1 MTDPYE
7 ELTATIDNIVT
18 SAFVTPVGPEFLGSV
33 LEAAFEKANV
43 ALDYRGEFEP
53 TEVVITEAFEVMP
66 HEQIVALVGS
76 LGTGI
81 IEGSSK
87 NWNDLSAAATT
98 GSDGF
103 RSGIEAAM
111 TSGWSGPTADAV
123 RGGVGNYVSSATA
136 LSTSMSLIS
145 NKLLEAH
152 SGFTQT
158 KSKMPPVVAP
168 AASSMIDTLLPIP
181 FAAKDVVSAREEQQE
196 EARRIMRSVY
206 VPGVLQSD
214 SQVPVLPAAHNPVA
228 DGGGSSGGW
237 GLGNSL
243 GGGGGGF
250 GSLSENGG
258 AGGADSAAQAAAAQA
273 QPGGTEPA
281 GAEQPSAGS
290 GRPGSGQSG
299 PLPPA
304 ENSGE
309 TRAASAGPGSAGGGA
324 GSGAGAG
331 SGVGAGSGGYG
342 GTGPGSNGFSGP
354 NGSGYGGGT
363 GYAGGAGSGYSG
375 SGAGSGYGG
384 SVLGPPIGGGA
395 SGGGAASTGGPG
407 NAGAAAGRAGSHGM
421 PGMGAM
427 GGAGARGAG
436 DNDSEHATPG
446 YLVDVSNG
454 SELIGDLPL
463 VAPPVLGG

>member
-7 ELTATIDNIVT
+7 ELAATIDKIVT
-18 SAFVTPVGPEFLGSV
+18 STFVTPVGPEFLDSV
-33 LEAAFEKANV
+33 LDAAFEKANV
-43 ALDYRGEFEP
+43 ARDYRGEFEP

-66 HEQIVALVGS
+66 HEQIVAMVES
-76 LGTGI
+76 LGTATI
-81 IEGSSK
+81 VNSSK

-158 KSKMPPVVAP
+158 QSRMPPVVAP
-168 AASSMIDTLLPIP
+168 GSSMIDALLPIP
-181 FAAKDVVSAREEQQE
+181 FAAKDAVSAREEQQE

-214 SQVPVLPAAHNPVA
+214 SQVPVLPAAHDPVA

-237 GLGNSL
+237 GLGTSA
-243 GGGGGGF
+243 GGGGIGSTPGTTGADGG
-250 GSLSENGG
+250 
-258 AGGADSAAQAAAAQA
+258 DSAARTAATQAQA
-273 QPGGTEPA
+273 GSAEAAEAGRSGTAASEQPG
-281 GAEQPSAGS
+281 SSGS
-290 GRPGSGQSG
+290 GS
-299 PLPPA
+299 LPPA
-304 ENSGE
+304 DNSGE
-309 TRAASAGPGSAGGGA
+309 TRAAAATGPGASGGGT
-324 GSGAGAG
+324 G
-331 SGVGAGSGGYG
+331 SGVGAGPGGGYG
-342 GTGPGSNGFSGP
+342 GTGPGGSGFAGS
-354 NGSGYGGGT
+354 NGSGYGGGA
-363 GYAGGAGSGYSG
+363 GYGVGSGGS

-395 SGGGAASTGGPG
+395 GGGAGGTGGPG
-407 NAGAAAGRAGSHGM
+407 SAAAAAGRAGAHGM

-427 GGAGARGAG
+427 GGARGAG
-436 DNDSEHATPG
+436 DNDGEHATPG

>member
-7 ELTATIDNIVT
+7 ELAATIDKIVT
-18 SAFVTPVGPEFLGSV
+18 STFVTPVGPEFLDSV
-33 LEAAFEKANV
+33 LDAAFEKANV

-66 HEQIVALVGS
+66 HEQIVTMVES
-76 LGTGI
+76 LGTATI
-81 IEGSSK
+81 VNSSK

-158 KSKMPPVVAP
+158 QSRMPPVVAP
-168 AASSMIDTLLPIP
+168 GSSMIDALLPIP
-181 FAAKDVVSAREEQQE
+181 FAAKDAVSAREEQQE

-206 VPGVLQSD
+206 IPGVLQSD

-237 GLGNSL
+237 GLGTSA
-243 GGGGGGF
+243 GGGGIGSTSGTTGADGG
-250 GSLSENGG
+250 
-258 AGGADSAAQAAAAQA
+258 DSAARTAATQAQA
-273 QPGGTEPA
+273 GSAEAAEAGRSGTAASEQPG
-281 GAEQPSAGS
+281 SSGS
-290 GRPGSGQSG
+290 GS
-299 PLPPA
+299 LPPA
-304 ENSGE
+304 DNSGE
-309 TRAASAGPGSAGGGA
+309 TRAAAATGPGASGGGT
-324 GSGAGAG
+324 G
-331 SGVGAGSGGYG
+331 SGVGAGPGGGYG
-342 GTGPGSNGFSGP
+342 GTGPGGSGFAGS
-354 NGSGYGGGT
+354 NGSGYGGGA
-363 GYAGGAGSGYSG
+363 GYGVGSGGS

-395 SGGGAASTGGPG
+395 GGGAGGTGGPG
-407 NAGAAAGRAGSHGM
+407 SAAAAAGRAGAHGM

-427 GGAGARGAG
+427 GGARGAG
-436 DNDSEHATPG
+436 DNDGEHATPG

>member
-7 ELTATIDNIVT
+7 ELAATIDKIVT
-18 SAFVTPVGPEFLGSV
+18 STFVTPVGPEFLDSV
-33 LEAAFEKANV
+33 LDAAFEKANV

-66 HEQIVALVGS
+66 HEQIVTMVES
-76 LGTGI
+76 LGTATI
-81 IEGSSK
+81 VNSSK

-158 KSKMPPVVAP
+158 QSRMPPVVAP
-168 AASSMIDTLLPIP
+168 GSSMIDALLPIP
-181 FAAKDVVSAREEQQE
+181 FAAKDAVSAREEQQE

-214 SQVPVLPAAHNPVA
+214 SQVPVLPAAHDPVA

-237 GLGNSL
+237 GLGTSA
-243 GGGGGGF
+243 GGGGIGSTSGTTGADGG
-250 GSLSENGG
+250 
-258 AGGADSAAQAAAAQA
+258 DSAARTAATQAQA
-273 QPGGTEPA
+273 GSAEAAEAGRSGTAASEQPG
-281 GAEQPSAGS
+281 SSGS
-290 GRPGSGQSG
+290 GS
-299 PLPPA
+299 LPPA
-304 ENSGE
+304 DNSGE
-309 TRAASAGPGSAGGGA
+309 TRAAAATGPGASGGGT
-324 GSGAGAG
+324 G
-331 SGVGAGSGGYG
+331 SGVGAGPGGGYG
-342 GTGPGSNGFSGP
+342 GTGTGGSGFAGS
-354 NGSGYGGGT
+354 NGSGYGGGA
-363 GYAGGAGSGYSG
+363 GYGVGSGGS

-395 SGGGAASTGGPG
+395 GGGAGGTGGPG
-407 NAGAAAGRAGSHGM
+407 SAAAAAGRAGAHGM

-427 GGAGARGAG
+427 GGARGAG
-436 DNDSEHATPG
+436 DNDGEHATPG

>member
-7 ELTATIDNIVT
+7 ELAATIDKIVT
-18 SAFVTPVGPEFLGSV
+18 STFVTPVGPEFLDSV
-33 LEAAFEKANV
+33 LDAAFEKANV

-66 HEQIVALVGS
+66 HEQIVTMVES
-76 LGTGI
+76 LGTATI
-81 IEGSSK
+81 VNSSK

-158 KSKMPPVVAP
+158 QSRMPPVVAP
-168 AASSMIDTLLPIP
+168 GSSMIDALLPIP
-181 FAAKDVVSAREEQQE
+181 FAAKDAVSAREEQQE

-214 SQVPVLPAAHNPVA
+214 SQVPVLPAAHDPVA

-237 GLGNSL
+237 GLGTSA
-243 GGGGGGF
+243 GGGGAGSTSGTTGADGG
-250 GSLSENGG
+250 
-258 AGGADSAAQAAAAQA
+258 DSAARTAATQAQA
-273 QPGGTEPA
+273 GSAEAAEAGRSGTAASEQPG
-281 GAEQPSAGS
+281 SSGS
-290 GRPGSGQSG
+290 GS
-299 PLPPA
+299 LPPA
-304 ENSGE
+304 DNSGE
-309 TRAASAGPGSAGGGA
+309 TRAAAATGPGASGGGT
-324 GSGAGAG
+324 G
-331 SGVGAGSGGYG
+331 SGVGAGPGGGYG
-342 GTGPGSNGFSGP
+342 GTGPGGSGFAGS
-354 NGSGYGGGT
+354 NGSGYGGGA
-363 GYAGGAGSGYSG
+363 GYGVGSGGS

-395 SGGGAASTGGPG
+395 GGGAGGTGGPG
-407 NAGAAAGRAGSHGM
+407 SAAAAGRAGAHGM

-427 GGAGARGAG
+427 GGARGAG
-436 DNDSEHATPG
+436 DNDGEHATPG

>member
-7 ELTATIDNIVT
+7 ELAATIDKIVT
-18 SAFVTPVGPEFLGSV
+18 STFVTPVGPEFLDSV
-33 LEAAFEKANV
+33 LDAAFEKANV

-66 HEQIVALVGS
+66 HEQIVTMVES
-76 LGTGI
+76 LGTATI
-81 IEGSSK
+81 VNSSK

-158 KSKMPPVVAP
+158 QSRMPPVVAAP
-168 AASSMIDTLLPIP
+168 VSSMIDALLPIP
-181 FAAKDVVSAREEQQE
+181 FAAKDAVSAREEQQE

-214 SQVPVLPAAHNPVA
+214 SQVPVLPAAHDPVA

-237 GLGNSL
+237 GLGTSA
-243 GGGGGGF
+243 GGGGIGSTSGTTGADGGD
-250 GSLSENGG
+250 SAARTAATQAQ
-258 AGGADSAAQAAAAQA
+258 AGGAEAAEAGRSGTAASE
-273 QPGGTEPA
+273 QPG
-281 GAEQPSAGS
+281 SSGS
-290 GRPGSGQSG
+290 GS
-299 PLPPA
+299 LPPA
-304 ENSGE
+304 DNSGE
-309 TRAASAGPGSAGGGA
+309 TRAAAATGPGASGGGT
-324 GSGAGAG
+324 G
-331 SGVGAGSGGYG
+331 SGVGAGPGGGYG
-342 GTGPGSNGFSGP
+342 GTGPGGSGFAGS
-354 NGSGYGGGT
+354 NGSGYGGGA
-363 GYAGGAGSGYSG
+363 GYGVGSGGS
-375 SGAGSGYGG
+375 SGAGSSYGG

-395 SGGGAASTGGPG
+395 GGGAGGTGGPG
-407 NAGAAAGRAGSHGM
+407 SAAAAAGRAGAHGM

-427 GGAGARGAG
+427 GGARGAG
-436 DNDSEHATPG
+436 DNDGEHATPG

>member
-1 MTDPYE
+1 MGQGVGMTDPYE
-7 ELTATIDNIVT
+7 ELAATIDKIVT
-18 SAFVTPVGPEFLGSV
+18 STFVTPVGPEFLDSV
-33 LEAAFEKANV
+33 LDAAFEKANV

-66 HEQIVALVGS
+66 HEQIVTMVES
-76 LGTGI
+76 LGTATI
-81 IEGSSK
+81 VNSSK

-158 KSKMPPVVAP
+158 QSRMPPVVAP
-168 AASSMIDTLLPIP
+168 GSSMIDALLPIP
-181 FAAKDVVSAREEQQE
+181 FAAKDAVSAREEQQE

-214 SQVPVLPAAHNPVA
+214 SQVPVLPAAHDPVA
-228 DGGGSSGGW
+228 DGGGSSEGW
-237 GLGNSL
+237 GLGTSA
-243 GGGGGGF
+243 GGGGIGSTSGTTGADGG
-250 GSLSENGG
+250 
-258 AGGADSAAQAAAAQA
+258 DSAARTAATQAQA
-273 QPGGTEPA
+273 GSAEATEAGRSGTAASEQPG
-281 GAEQPSAGS
+281 SSGS
-290 GRPGSGQSG
+290 GS
-299 PLPPA
+299 LPPA
-304 ENSGE
+304 DNSGE
-309 TRAASAGPGSAGGGA
+309 TRAAAATGPGASGGGT
-324 GSGAGAG
+324 G
-331 SGVGAGSGGYG
+331 SGVGAGPGGGYG
-342 GTGPGSNGFSGP
+342 GTGPGGSGFAGS
-354 NGSGYGGGT
+354 NGSGYGGGA
-363 GYAGGAGSGYSG
+363 GYGVGSGGS

-395 SGGGAASTGGPG
+395 GGTGGPG
-407 NAGAAAGRAGSHGM
+407 SAAAAAGRAGAHGM

-427 GGAGARGAG
+427 GGARGAG
-436 DNDSEHATPG
+436 DNDGEHATPG

>member
-7 ELTATIDNIVT
+7 ELAAAIENIVT
-18 SAFVTPVGPEFLGSV
+18 STFVTPMGPEFLGSV

-66 HEQIVALVGS
+66 HEQIVAMVGS
-76 LGTGI
+76 LGTGP

-111 TSGWSGPTADAV
+111 ASGWSGPTADAV
-123 RGGVGNYVSSATA
+123 RGGVGNYVSSANA

-158 KSKMPPVVAP
+158 KSRMPPVVAP

-181 FAAKDVVSAREEQQE
+181 FAAKEAVSAREEQQE

-228 DGGGSSGGW
+228 DGGGSGSGW
-237 GLGNSL
+237 GLGNSV
-243 GGGGGGF
+243 GGGSL
-250 GSLSENGG
+250 GSTSGNGG
-258 AGGADSAAQAAAAQA
+258 ASGADSAAPAAATQA
-273 QPGGTEPA
+273 QPGGAEAAEA
-281 GAEQPSAGS
+281 GRTGTPSEQARPGGS
-290 GRPGSGQSG
+290 GS
-299 PLPPA
+299 LPPA
-304 ENSGE
+304 DNSGE
-309 TRAASAGPGSAGGGA
+309 TRAASATGPGASGG
-324 GSGAGAG
+324 GAG
-331 SGVGAGSGGYG
+331 SGVGAGPGGYG
-342 GTGPGSNGFSGP
+342 GTGPGSNSFAGST
-354 NGSGYGGGT
+354 GSGYGGNA
-363 GYAGGAGSGYSG
+363 GYAGAGGSGA
-375 SGAGSGYGG
+375 GAGSGYGG

-395 SGGGAASTGGPG
+395 GGNGAGSTGAGGGPG
-407 NAGAAAGRAGSHGM
+407 SAAAAAAGRAGAHGM

-427 GGAGARGAG
+427 GAAGARGAG
-436 DNDSEHATPG
+436 DNDGDHATPG

>member
-7 ELTATIDNIVT
+7 ELAATIDKIVT
-18 SAFVTPVGPEFLGSV
+18 STFVTPVGPEFLDSV
-33 LEAAFEKANV
+33 LDAAFEKANV

-66 HEQIVALVGS
+66 HEQIVTMVES
-76 LGTGI
+76 LGTATI
-81 IEGSSK
+81 VNSSK

-158 KSKMPPVVAP
+158 QSRMPPVVAP
-168 AASSMIDTLLPIP
+168 GSSMIDALLPIP
-181 FAAKDVVSAREEQQE
+181 FAAKDAVSAREEQQE

-214 SQVPVLPAAHNPVA
+214 SQVPVLPAAHDPVA

-237 GLGNSL
+237 GLGTSA
-243 GGGGGGF
+243 GGGGIGSTSGTTGADGGD
-250 GSLSENGG
+250 SAARTAATQAQ
-258 AGGADSAAQAAAAQA
+258 AGGAEAAEAGRSGTAASE
-273 QPGGTEPA
+273 QPG
-281 GAEQPSAGS
+281 SSGS
-290 GRPGSGQSG
+290 GS
-299 PLPPA
+299 LPPA
-304 ENSGE
+304 DNSGE
-309 TRAASAGPGSAGGGA
+309 TRAAAATGPGASGGGT
-324 GSGAGAG
+324 G
-331 SGVGAGSGGYG
+331 SGVGAGPGGGYG
-342 GTGPGSNGFSGP
+342 GTGPGGSGFAGS
-354 NGSGYGGGT
+354 NGSGYGGGA
-363 GYAGGAGSGYSG
+363 GYGVGSGGS
-375 SGAGSGYGG
+375 SGAGSSYGG

-395 SGGGAASTGGPG
+395 GGGAGGTGGPG
-407 NAGAAAGRAGSHGM
+407 SAAAAAGRAGAHGM

-427 GGAGARGAG
+427 GGARGAG
-436 DNDSEHATPG
+436 DNDGEHATPG

>member
-7 ELTATIDNIVT
+7 ELAASIDNIVT
-18 SAFVTPVGPEFLGSV
+18 STFVTPMGPEFLGSV

-66 HEQIVALVGS
+66 HEQIVAMVGS
-76 LGTGI
+76 LGTGP

-111 TSGWSGPTADAV
+111 ASGWSGPTADAV
-123 RGGVGNYVSSATA
+123 RGGVGNYVSSANS

-158 KSKMPPVVAP
+158 QSRMPPVVP
-168 AASSMIDTLLPIP
+168 SAASSMIDTLLPIP
-181 FAAKDVVSAREEQQE
+181 FAAKDAVSAREEQQE

-237 GLGNSL
+237 GFGNSV
-243 GGGGGGF
+243 GGGSL
-250 GSLSENGG
+250 GSASGSGG
-258 AGGADSAAQAAAAQA
+258 ASGADSAAPTAATQA
-273 QPGGTEPA
+273 QPGSAE
-281 GAEQPSAGS
+281 GAETGRAGTPSEQAGVGGS
-290 GRPGSGQSG
+290 GS
-299 PLPPA
+299 LPPA
-304 ENSGE
+304 DNSGE
-309 TRAASAGPGSAGGGA
+309 TRAASATGPGASGGGA
-324 GSGAGAG
+324 S
-331 SGVGAGSGGYG
+331 SGVGAGPGGYG
-342 GTGPGSNGFSGP
+342 GTGPGSGGFAGSS
-354 NGSGYGGGT
+354 GSGYGGSA
-363 GYAGGAGSGYSG
+363 GYAGAGGSGA
-375 SGAGSGYGG
+375 GAGSGYGG

-395 SGGGAASTGGPG
+395 GGNGAGSNGAGGGLGSA
-407 NAGAAAGRAGSHGM
+407 AAAGRAGAHGM

-427 GGAGARGAG
+427 GAAGARGAG
-436 DNDSEHATPG
+436 DNDGEHATPG

>member
-7 ELTATIDNIVT
+7 ELAATIDKIVT
-18 SAFVTPVGPEFLGSV
+18 STFVTPVGPEFLDSV
-33 LEAAFEKANV
+33 LDAAFEKANV

-66 HEQIVALVGS
+66 HEQIVTMVES
-76 LGTGI
+76 LGTATI
-81 IEGSSK
+81 VNSSK

-158 KSKMPPVVAP
+158 QSRMPPVVAP
-168 AASSMIDTLLPIP
+168 GSSMIDALLPIP
-181 FAAKDVVSAREEQQE
+181 FAAKDAVSAREEQQE

-237 GLGNSL
+237 GLGTSA
-243 GGGGGGF
+243 GGGGGGV
-250 GSLSENGG
+250 GSTSGTTGADGG
-258 AGGADSAAQAAAAQA
+258 DSAARTAATQAQA
-273 QPGGTEPA
+273 GSAEATEAGRSGTAASEQPG
-281 GAEQPSAGS
+281 SSGS
-290 GRPGSGQSG
+290 GS
-299 PLPPA
+299 LPPA
-304 ENSGE
+304 DNSGE
-309 TRAASAGPGSAGGGA
+309 TRAAAATGPGASGGGT
-324 GSGAGAG
+324 G
-331 SGVGAGSGGYG
+331 SGVGAGPGGGYG
-342 GTGPGSNGFSGP
+342 GTGPGGSGFAGS
-354 NGSGYGGGT
+354 NGSGYGGGA
-363 GYAGGAGSGYSG
+363 GYGVGSGGS

-395 SGGGAASTGGPG
+395 GGGAGGTGGPG
-407 NAGAAAGRAGSHGM
+407 SAAAAAGRAGAHGM

-427 GGAGARGAG
+427 GGARGAG
-436 DNDSEHATPG
+436 DNDGEHATPG

>member
-7 ELTATIDNIVT
+7 ELAATIDKIVT
-18 SAFVTPVGPEFLGSV
+18 STFVTPVGPEFLDSV
-33 LEAAFEKANV
+33 LDAAFEKANV

-66 HEQIVALVGS
+66 HEQIVTMVES
-76 LGTGI
+76 LGTATI
-81 IEGSSK
+81 VNSSK

-158 KSKMPPVVAP
+158 QSRMPPVVAP
-168 AASSMIDTLLPIP
+168 GSSMIDALLPIP
-181 FAAKDVVSAREEQQE
+181 FAAKDAVSAREEQQE

-237 GLGNSL
+237 GLGNSA
-243 GGGGGGF
+243 GGGGGGV
-250 GSLSENGG
+250 GSTSGTTGADGG
-258 AGGADSAAQAAAAQA
+258 DSAARTAATQAQA
-273 QPGGTEPA
+273 GSAEATEAGRSGTAASEQPG
-281 GAEQPSAGS
+281 SSGS
-290 GRPGSGQSG
+290 GS
-299 PLPPA
+299 LPPA
-304 ENSGE
+304 HNSGE
-309 TRAASAGPGSAGGGA
+309 TRAAAATGPGASGGGT
-324 GSGAGAG
+324 G
-331 SGVGAGSGGYG
+331 SGVGAGPGGGYG
-342 GTGPGSNGFSGP
+342 GTGPGGSGFAGS
-354 NGSGYGGGT
+354 NGSGYGGGA
-363 GYAGGAGSGYSG
+363 GYGVGSGGS

-395 SGGGAASTGGPG
+395 GGGAGGTGGPG
-407 NAGAAAGRAGSHGM
+407 SAAAAAGRAGAHGM

-427 GGAGARGAG
+427 GGARGAG
-436 DNDSEHATPG
+436 DNDGEHATPG

>member
-7 ELTATIDNIVT
+7 ELAAAIENIVT
-18 SAFVTPVGPEFLGSV
+18 STFVTPMGPEFLGSV

-66 HEQIVALVGS
+66 HEQIVAMVGS
-76 LGTGI
+76 LGTVT
-81 IEGSSK
+81 IENSSK

-111 TSGWSGPTADAV
+111 ASGWSGPTADAV
-123 RGGVGNYVSSATA
+123 RGGVGNYVSSANS

-158 KSKMPPVVAP
+158 QSRMPPVLPSGGSA
-168 AASSMIDTLLPIP
+168 MIDSLLPIP
-181 FAAKDVVSAREEQQE
+181 FAAKEAVSAREEQQE

-237 GLGNSL
+237 GLGNSV
-243 GGGGGGF
+243 GGGSL
-250 GSLSENGG
+250 GSTSGNGG
-258 AGGADSAAQAAAAQA
+258 ASGADSAAPTAAPQA
-273 QPGGTEPA
+273 QPGGAEAAEA
-281 GAEQPSAGS
+281 GRTGTPSEQARPGGS
-290 GRPGSGQSG
+290 GS
-299 PLPPA
+299 LPPA
-304 ENSGE
+304 DNSGE
-309 TRAASAGPGSAGGGA
+309 TRAASATGPGASGG
-324 GSGAGAG
+324 GAG
-331 SGVGAGSGGYG
+331 SGVGAGPGGYG
-342 GTGPGSNGFSGP
+342 GTGPGSNGFAGST
-354 NGSGYGGGT
+354 GSGYGGNA
-363 GYAGGAGSGYSG
+363 GYAGAGG
-375 SGAGSGYGG
+375 SGAGSGYSG

-395 SGGGAASTGGPG
+395 GGNGAGSTGAGGGPG
-407 NAGAAAGRAGSHGM
+407 SAAAAAGRAGAHGM

-427 GGAGARGAG
+427 GAAGARGAG
-436 DNDSEHATPG
+436 DNDGDHATPG

>member
-7 ELTATIDNIVT
+7 ELAATIDKIVT
-18 SAFVTPVGPEFLGSV
+18 STFVTPVGPEFLDSV
-33 LEAAFEKANV
+33 LDAAFEKANV

-66 HEQIVALVGS
+66 HEQIVTMVES
-76 LGTGI
+76 LGTATI
-81 IEGSSK
+81 VNSSK

-158 KSKMPPVVAP
+158 QSRMPPVVAP
-168 AASSMIDTLLPIP
+168 GSSMIDALLPIP
-181 FAAKDVVSAREEQQE
+181 FAAKDAVSAREEQQE

-237 GLGNSL
+237 GLGNSA
-243 GGGGGGF
+243 GGGGGGV
-250 GSLSENGG
+250 GSTSGTTGADGG
-258 AGGADSAAQAAAAQA
+258 DSAARTAATQAQA
-273 QPGGTEPA
+273 GSAEATEAGRSGTAASEQPG
-281 GAEQPSAGS
+281 SSGS
-290 GRPGSGQSG
+290 GS
-299 PLPPA
+299 LPPA
-304 ENSGE
+304 DNSGE
-309 TRAASAGPGSAGGGA
+309 TRAAAATGPGASGGGT
-324 GSGAGAG
+324 G
-331 SGVGAGSGGYG
+331 SGVGAGPGGGYG
-342 GTGPGSNGFSGP
+342 GTGPGGSGFAGS
-354 NGSGYGGGT
+354 NGSGYGGGA
-363 GYAGGAGSGYSG
+363 GYGVGSGGS

-395 SGGGAASTGGPG
+395 GGGAGGTGGPG
-407 NAGAAAGRAGSHGM
+407 SAAAVAGRAGAHGM

-427 GGAGARGAG
+427 GGARSAG
-436 DNDSEHATPG
+436 DNDGDHATPG

>member
-7 ELTATIDNIVT
+7 ELAATIDKIVT
-18 SAFVTPVGPEFLGSV
+18 STFVTPVGPEFLDSV
-33 LEAAFEKANV
+33 LDAAFEKANV

-66 HEQIVALVGS
+66 HEQIVTMVES
-76 LGTGI
+76 LGTATI
-81 IEGSSK
+81 VNSSK

-158 KSKMPPVVAP
+158 QSRMPPVVAP
-168 AASSMIDTLLPIP
+168 GSSMIDALLPIP
-181 FAAKDVVSAREEQQE
+181 FAAKDAVAAREEQQE

-214 SQVPVLPAAHNPVA
+214 SQVPVLPAAHDPVA

-237 GLGNSL
+237 GLGTSA
-243 GGGGGGF
+243 GGGGIGSTSGTTGADGG
-250 GSLSENGG
+250 
-258 AGGADSAAQAAAAQA
+258 DSAARTAATQAQA
-273 QPGGTEPA
+273 GSAEAAEAGRSGTAASEQPG
-281 GAEQPSAGS
+281 SSGS
-290 GRPGSGQSG
+290 GS
-299 PLPPA
+299 LPPA
-304 ENSGE
+304 DNSGE
-309 TRAASAGPGSAGGGA
+309 TRAAAATGPGTSGGGT
-324 GSGAGAG
+324 G
-331 SGVGAGSGGYG
+331 SGVGAGPGGGYG
-342 GTGPGSNGFSGP
+342 GTGPGGSGFAGS
-354 NGSGYGGGT
+354 NGSGYGGGA
-363 GYAGGAGSGYSG
+363 GYGVGSGGS

-395 SGGGAASTGGPG
+395 GGGAGGTGGPG
-407 NAGAAAGRAGSHGM
+407 SAAAAAGRAGAHGM

-427 GGAGARGAG
+427 GGARGAG
-436 DNDSEHATPG
+436 DNDGEHATPG

>member
-7 ELTATIDNIVT
+7 ELAATIDKIVT
-18 SAFVTPVGPEFLGSV
+18 STFVKPVGPEFLDSV
-33 LEAAFEKANV
+33 LDAAFEKANV

-66 HEQIVALVGS
+66 HEQIVTMVES
-76 LGTGI
+76 LGTATI
-81 IEGSSK
+81 VNSSK

-158 KSKMPPVVAP
+158 QSRMPPVVAP
-168 AASSMIDTLLPIP
+168 GSSMIDALLPIP
-181 FAAKDVVSAREEQQE
+181 FAAKDAVSAREEQQE

-214 SQVPVLPAAHNPVA
+214 SQVPVLPAAHDPVA

-237 GLGNSL
+237 GLGPSA
-243 GGGGGGF
+243 GGGNIGSTSGTTGADGG
-250 GSLSENGG
+250 
-258 AGGADSAAQAAAAQA
+258 DSAARTAATQAQA
-273 QPGGTEPA
+273 GSAEAAEAGRSGTAASEQPG
-281 GAEQPSAGS
+281 SSGS
-290 GRPGSGQSG
+290 GS
-299 PLPPA
+299 LPPA
-304 ENSGE
+304 DNSGE
-309 TRAASAGPGSAGGGA
+309 TRAAAATGPGASGGGT
-324 GSGAGAG
+324 G
-331 SGVGAGSGGYG
+331 SGVGAGPGGYG
-342 GTGPGSNGFSGP
+342 GTGPGGSGFAGS
-354 NGSGYGGGT
+354 NGSGYGGGA
-363 GYAGGAGSGYSG
+363 GYGGSSGV
-375 SGAGSGYGG
+375 GSGYGG

-395 SGGGAASTGGPG
+395 GGGAGGTGGPG
-407 NAGAAAGRAGSHGM
+407 NAAAAAGRAGAHGM

-427 GGAGARGAG
+427 GGARGAG
-436 DNDSEHATPG
+436 DNDGEHSTPG

>member
-1 MTDPYE
+1 MTNPYE
-7 ELTATIDNIVT
+7 ELAAAIDNIVT
-18 SAFVTPVGPEFLGSV
+18 STFVTPMGPEFLGSV
-33 LEAAFEKANV
+33 LEAEFEKANV

-66 HEQIVALVGS
+66 HEQIVAMVGS
-76 LGTGI
+76 LGTGP

-87 NWNDLSAAATT
+87 NWNDLSAAATS

-111 TSGWSGPTADAV
+111 ASGWSGPTADAV
-123 RGGVGNYVSSATA
+123 RGGVGNYVSSANA

-158 KSKMPPVVAP
+158 KSRMPPVVAP

-181 FAAKDVVSAREEQQE
+181 FAAKEIVSAREEQQE

-214 SQVPVLPAAHNPVA
+214 SQVPVLPTAHNPVA

-237 GLGNSL
+237 GPGNSV
-243 GGGGGGF
+243 GGGSLGPTSGI
-250 GSLSENGG
+250 GSSS
-258 AGGADSAAQAAAAQA
+258 GADSAAPTAAPQA
-273 QPGGTEPA
+273 QPVGTEAVEAGRAGTPA
-281 GAEQPSAGS
+281 SAQ
-290 GRPGSGQSG
+290 PGSGGSG
-299 PLPPA
+299 SLPPA
-304 ENSGE
+304 DNSGD
-309 TRAASAGPGSAGGGA
+309 TRAASATGPGASGG
-324 GSGAGAG
+324 GAG
-331 SGVGAGSGGYG
+331 SGVGAGPGGYG
-342 GTGPGSNGFSGP
+342 GTGPGSGGFAGST
-354 NGSGYGGGT
+354 GSGYGGGA
-363 GYAGGAGSGYSG
+363 GYAGG

-384 SVLGPPIGGGA
+384 SVLGPPIGGGSGSGGA
-395 SGGGAASTGGPG
+395 GNNGAGGPGGGAAAS
-407 NAGAAAGRAGSHGM
+407 AGRAGAHGM

-427 GGAGARGAG
+427 GAAGARGAG
-436 DNDSEHATPG
+436 DNDGDHATPG

>member
-1 MTDPYE
+1 MGQGVGMTDPYE
-7 ELTATIDNIVT
+7 ELAATIDKIVT
-18 SAFVTPVGPEFLGSV
+18 STFVTPVGPEFLDSV
-33 LEAAFEKANV
+33 LDAAFEKANV

-66 HEQIVALVGS
+66 HEQIVTMVES
-76 LGTGI
+76 LGTATI
-81 IEGSSK
+81 VNSSK

-158 KSKMPPVVAP
+158 QSRMPPVVAP
-168 AASSMIDTLLPIP
+168 GSSMIDALLPIP
-181 FAAKDVVSAREEQQE
+181 FAAKDAVSAREEQQE

-206 VPGVLQSD
+206 IPGVLQSD

-237 GLGNSL
+237 GLGTSA
-243 GGGGGGF
+243 GGGGIGSTSGTTGADGG
-250 GSLSENGG
+250 
-258 AGGADSAAQAAAAQA
+258 DSAARTAATQAQA
-273 QPGGTEPA
+273 GSAEAAEAGRSGTAASEQPG
-281 GAEQPSAGS
+281 SSGS
-290 GRPGSGQSG
+290 GS
-299 PLPPA
+299 LPPA
-304 ENSGE
+304 DNSGE
-309 TRAASAGPGSAGGGA
+309 TRAAAATGPGASGGGT
-324 GSGAGAG
+324 G
-331 SGVGAGSGGYG
+331 SGVGAGPGGGYG
-342 GTGPGSNGFSGP
+342 GTGPGGSGFAGS
-354 NGSGYGGGT
+354 NGSGYGGGA
-363 GYAGGAGSGYSG
+363 GYGVGSGGS

-395 SGGGAASTGGPG
+395 GGGAGGTGGPG
-407 NAGAAAGRAGSHGM
+407 SAAAAAGRAGAHGM

-427 GGAGARGAG
+427 GGARGAG
-436 DNDSEHATPG
+436 DNDGEHATPG

>member
-7 ELTATIDNIVT
+7 ELAATIDNIVSST
-18 SAFVTPVGPEFLGSV
+18 FVTPVGPEFLDSV
-33 LEAAFEKANV
+33 LDAAFEKANV

-66 HEQIVALVGS
+66 HEEIVAMVGS
-76 LGTGI
+76 LGTTTI
-81 IEGSSK
+81 VNSSK

-103 RSGIEAAM
+103 HSGIEAAM

-158 KSKMPPVVAP
+158 QSRMPPVVA
-168 AASSMIDTLLPIP
+168 AGSSIMIDALLPVP
-181 FAAKDVVSAREEQQE
+181 FAAKEAVSAREEQQE

-228 DGGGSSGGW
+228 DGGVSTGSW
-237 GLGNSL
+237 GLGNSA
-243 GGGGGGF
+243 GGGGGGI
-250 GSLSENGG
+250 GSTSPGG
-258 AGGADSAAQAAAAQA
+258 SGTEGGADSVAQTQA
-273 QPGGTEPA
+273 GGAEAA
-281 GAEQPSAGS
+281 GAGRTDSAASEQ
-290 GRPGSGQSG
+290 PGSGGSG
-299 PLPPA
+299 SLPPA
-304 ENSGE
+304 DNSGE
-309 TRAASAGPGSAGGGA
+309 TRAASAAPGSAGGGV
-324 GSGAGAG
+324 S
-331 SGVGAGSGGYG
+331 SGAGSGGYG
-342 GTGPGSNGFSGP
+342 GTGPGGSGFGGST
-354 NGSGYGGGT
+354 GSGYGGGA
-363 GYAGGAGSGYSG
+363 GYGGGSGGG
-375 SGAGSGYGG
+375 SGAWSGYGG
-384 SVLGPPIGGGA
+384 SVLGSPIGGGTGGGGTA
-395 SGGGAASTGGPG
+395 SNGAGGPGGAA
-407 NAGAAAGRAGSHGM
+407 AASAGRAGAHGM

-436 DNDSEHATPG
+436 DNDGEHATPG

>member
-7 ELTATIDNIVT
+7 ELAATIDNLVT
-18 SAFVTPVGPEFLGSV
+18 STFVTPMGPEFLDSV

-43 ALDYRGEFEP
+43 AIDYRGEFEP

-66 HEQIVALVGS
+66 HEQIAAMVGS
-76 LGTGI
+76 LGTATI
-81 IEGSSK
+81 VNSSK

-158 KSKMPPVVAP
+158 QSRMPPVVA
-168 AASSMIDTLLPIP
+168 AGSSMIDALLPIP
-181 FAAKDVVSAREEQQE
+181 FAAKDAVSAREEQQE

-214 SQVPVLPAAHNPVA
+214 SQVPVLPAAHNPIA
-228 DGGGSSGGW
+228 DGDGSSGGW
-237 GLGNSL
+237 GLGNSA
-243 GGGGGGF
+243 GGGGGGVWSTS
-250 GSLSENGG
+250 GNSG
-258 AGGADSAAQAAAAQA
+258 ADGADSAARTAATQA
-273 QPGGTEPA
+273 QPGGPEAAEA
-281 GAEQPSAGS
+281 GRTGTPAEQSGS
-290 GRPGSGQSG
+290 GGPGS
-299 PLPPA
+299 LPPA
-304 ENSGE
+304 DNSGE
-309 TRAASAGPGSAGGGA
+309 TRAASATGPGASGGGA
-324 GSGAGAG
+324 GP
-331 SGVGAGSGGYG
+331 GVGAGPGGGYG
-342 GTGPGSNGFSGP
+342 GTGPGSSGFTGST
-354 NGSGYGGGT
+354 GSGYGGGA
-363 GYAGGAGSGYSG
+363 GYAGG

-395 SGGGAASTGGPG
+395 GGGGAGGTGGPG
-407 NAGAAAGRAGSHGM
+407 SAAAASAGRAGAHGM

-436 DNDSEHATPG
+436 DNDREHATPG

>member
-1 MTDPYE
+1 MGQGVGMTDPYE
-7 ELTATIDNIVT
+7 ELAATIDKIVT
-18 SAFVTPVGPEFLGSV
+18 STFVTPVGPEFLDSV
-33 LEAAFEKANV
+33 LDAAFEKANV

-66 HEQIVALVGS
+66 HEQIVTMVES
-76 LGTGI
+76 LGTATI
-81 IEGSSK
+81 VNSSK

-158 KSKMPPVVAP
+158 QSRMPPVVAP
-168 AASSMIDTLLPIP
+168 GSSMIDALLPIP
-181 FAAKDVVSAREEQQE
+181 FAAKDAVSAREEQQE

-237 GLGNSL
+237 GLGNSA
-243 GGGGGGF
+243 GGGGGGV
-250 GSLSENGG
+250 GSTSGTTGADGG
-258 AGGADSAAQAAAAQA
+258 DSAARTAATQAQA
-273 QPGGTEPA
+273 GSAEATEAGRSGTAASEQPG
-281 GAEQPSAGS
+281 SSGS
-290 GRPGSGQSG
+290 GS
-299 PLPPA
+299 LPPA
-304 ENSGE
+304 DNSGE
-309 TRAASAGPGSAGGGA
+309 TRAAAATGPGASGGGT
-324 GSGAGAG
+324 G
-331 SGVGAGSGGYG
+331 SGVGAGPGGGYG
-342 GTGPGSNGFSGP
+342 GTGPGGSGFAGS
-354 NGSGYGGGT
+354 NGSGYGGGA
-363 GYAGGAGSGYSG
+363 GYGVGSGGS

-395 SGGGAASTGGPG
+395 GGTGGPG
-407 NAGAAAGRAGSHGM
+407 SAAAAAGRAGAHGM

-427 GGAGARGAG
+427 GGARGAG
-436 DNDSEHATPG
+436 DNDGEHATPG